1 MGCRLMESQLDLRV
15 GADWSEMGR
24 VNEEAGQFLAS
35 CQLSAEAVQRYTMV
49 VCELVENAIK
59 YGMFEDPEDRIQVHV
74 SVSSSA
80 ISVQV
85 THHCHETGGP
95 ALGDLDR
102 TVQWLRSY
110 QAPFEAYVARMKAI
124 SREPLDADKS
134 GLGLV
139 RITYEGRALLDFY
152 VDENSMLSVSAV
164 SSLE

>member
-1 MGCRLMESQLDLRV
+1 MDTELDLRV
-15 GADWSEMGR
+15 KADWAEMGR
-24 VNEEAGQFLAS
+24 VNEEAGGFLAA
-35 CQLSAEAVQRYTMV
+35 CGLGAEAVQMYTMV

-59 YGMFEDPEDRIQVHV
+59 YGVFVDEEDRIEVHV
-74 SVSSSA
+74 TVSPVSV
-80 ISVQV
+80 SVQV
-85 THHCHETGGP
+85 THHCQVTGGP

-134 GLGLV
+134 GLGLA

-152 VDENSMLSVSAV
+152 VDENSRLSVSAV
-164 SSLE
+164 SSLV

>member
-1 MGCRLMESQLDLRV
+1 M
-15 GADWSEMGR
+15 
-24 VNEEAGQFLAS
+24 
-35 CQLSAEAVQRYTMV
+35 YTMV

-59 YGMFEDPEDRIQVHV
+59 YGTFSDDEDRIDVHV
-74 SVSSSA
+74 AVSGSS

-85 THHCHETGGP
+85 THHCAEVG
-95 ALGDLDR
+95 ALSLGDLDR

-134 GLGLV
+134 GLGLA

-152 VDENSMLSVSAV
+152 VDENSLLSVSAV

>member
-1 MGCRLMESQLDLRV
+1 MESQLDLRV
-15 GADWSEMGR
+15 GPAWSEMTR
-24 VNEEAGQFLAS
+24 VNEEAGQYLAS
-35 CQLSAEAVQRYTMV
+35 CRLSPEAVQMYTMV

-59 YGMFEDPEDRIQVHV
+59 YGVFKDADDRIEVHV
-74 SVSSSA
+74 AVTSST

-85 THHCHETGGP
+85 AHRCPETGGG

-124 SREPLDADKS
+124 SREPLEADKS
-134 GLGLV
+134 GLGLA

-152 VDENSMLSVSAV
+152 VDESSMLSVSAV

>member
-1 MGCRLMESQLDLRV
+1 MESQLDLRV
-15 GADWSEMGR
+15 KADWSEMAR
-24 VNEEAGQFLAS
+24 VNEEAGEYLAS
-35 CQLSAEAVQRYTMV
+35 CGLSAEAVQMYTMV

-59 YGMFEDPEDRIQVHV
+59 YGNFVDEEDRIEVHV
-74 SVSSSA
+74 SVASPT

-85 THHCHETGGP
+85 THHCRETGGA
-95 ALGDLDR
+95 ALRDLDR

-124 SREPLDADKS
+124 SREPLDAGKS
-134 GLGLV
+134 GLGLA

-164 SSLE
+164 SSLA

>member
-1 MGCRLMESQLDLRV
+1 MESQLDLRV
-15 GADWSEMGR
+15 RADWSEMAR
-24 VNEEAGQFLAS
+24 VNEAAGAYLAS
-35 CQLSAEAVQRYTMV
+35 CELSTEAVQKYTMV

-59 YGMFEDPEDRIQVHV
+59 YGSFPSPEDRIDVHV
-74 SVSSSA
+74 SVASVA

-85 THHCHETGGP
+85 THHCHETGTAG
-95 ALGDLDR
+95 LGDLDR

-124 SREPLDADKS
+124 SREPLDAEKS
-134 GLGLV
+134 GLGLA

-164 SSLE
+164 SSLA

>member
-1 MGCRLMESQLDLRV
+1 MESQLDLRV
-15 GADWSEMGR
+15 GADWSEMAR
-24 VNEEAGQFLAS
+24 VNEEAGQYLAS
-35 CQLSAEAVQRYTMV
+35 CRLSPEAVQMYTMV

-59 YGMFEDPEDRIQVHV
+59 YGAFVDEEDRIEVHV
-74 SVSSSA
+74 SVSSSTV
-80 ISVQV
+80 SVQV
-85 THHCHETGGP
+85 SHHCPEIGVG

-134 GLGLV
+134 GLGLA

-152 VDENSMLSVSAV
+152 VDENSTLSVSAV